1 MASNLTKTMIGWR
14 IKVMTYAMCSYF
26 EWDTEKAELL
36 ISKNYFSFN
45 ASFLLMSQIS
55 YLVILTTH
63 LISKLYSEQGIG
75 SGTEIGSYVI
85 GWVEALSII
94 LFIAIQFRVLGYRRH
109 LASFSNQM
117 FQYSNEI
124 QNLLNERGL
133 QLDNYLLKVIR
144 TGEIVMLFAAF
155 ATGIIPFVYAI
166 CLGVEFEPT
175 HKLIEEVLEV
185 NLQMSLANSHYIL
198 VITWATLNATNSL
211 FIVVTVGIIYFQLS
225 KICISVLTP
234 VTVQQRVNTPNSFS
248 RRIEY
253 QVMTRSLGVRDDTF
267 VMKMYRIQQMFNR
280 LLNEFYASILISCH
294 HVVVL
299 AVFVFMSF
307 VLIKYS
313 AAIMSSGISATVL
326 FLMGISCPIIAEW
339 YESLVSGNICET
351 SAEFVKKT
359 RRLTNRKSY
368 FHKFVLSCPN
378 MAYQTGEPFFG
389 VDKRTFPQFI
399 QQGLEFLI
407 SLLVM

>member
-1 MASNLTKTMIGWR
+1 MS
-14 IKVMTYAMCSYF
+14 SYF
-26 EWDTEKAELL
+26 DWDTEKAELL

-45 ASFLLMSQIS
+45 ASFLLMSQIL
-55 YLVILTTH
+55 YLVMMSTH

-75 SGTEIGSYVI
+75 SGLEIGSYVL
-85 GWVEALSII
+85 GWVITLCVI

-109 LASFSNQM
+109 LVSFSNQM

-133 QLDNYLLKVIR
+133 QLDNYLVKIIR
-144 TGEIVMLFAAF
+144 IGEIVMLFTAI
-155 ATGIIPFVYAI
+155 ATGIIPLVYGI
-166 CLGVEFEPT
+166 CMCAELEPT
-175 HKLIEEVLEV
+175 HMLIEEVLEV
-185 NLQMSLANSHYIL
+185 NLQMSLAHSPCL
-198 VITWATLNATNSL
+198 LLITWITLNAANSA
-211 FIVVTVGIIYFQLS
+211 FTVVMVGIIYFQLS
-225 KICISVLTP
+225 KISISVLTP
-234 VTVQQRVNTPNSFS
+234 VTIRQRVNGSNAFS

-280 LLNEFYASILISCH
+280 LLNEFFASILISCH

-299 AVFVFMSF
+299 GVFVFMSF
-307 VLIKYS
+307 LFIEYS

-339 YESLVSGNICET
+339 YESLVSGNTCET

-368 FHKFVLSCPN
+368 FYKFVLSCPN

-389 VDKRTFPQFI
+389 VDRRTFPQFI

-407 SLLVM
+407 TLLVM